1 MQKHLLGK
9 SSIVAQCTLK
19 SLLGNIEAAVYHQD
33 EAVLRNEKFIAFIV
47 VFWMHGNCC
56 HEALSSIISMQ
67 KSFQPVLK
75 SHKSDAQSETE

>member
-47 VFWMHGNCC
+47 VF
-56 HEALSSIISMQ
+56 
-67 KSFQPVLK
+67 
-75 SHKSDAQSETE
+75 